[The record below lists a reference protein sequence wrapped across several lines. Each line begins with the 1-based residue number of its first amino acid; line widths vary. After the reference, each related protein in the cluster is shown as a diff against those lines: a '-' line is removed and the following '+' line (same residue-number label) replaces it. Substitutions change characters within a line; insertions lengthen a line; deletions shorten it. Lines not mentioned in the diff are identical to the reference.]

1 MIENAEMSV
10 CLKCFNSAAAKLK
23 MNTPARRPLLT
34 YDSKTDTLK
43 IFRNIDELKRALK
56 KPESSLPKY
65 GVLTRN
71 VDRLS
76 FDLYSSK
83 SFEWITEKD
92 TENKYIYYE
101 IYLMWRETGKIIN
114 IRDSGRMK
122 HIRENQEFLELMKN
136 NKGKEFVLMD
146 EYSVYLLHDLL
157 YDRKNITSQWFSSVE
172 ELTDEIYSG
181 KYYSDVRTIF
191 SMTEEFKKHYKNTQ
205 KELAARIKINRF
217 G

>member
-1 MIENAEMSV
+1 
-10 CLKCFNSAAAKLK
+10 
-23 MNTPARRPLLT
+23 
-34 YDSKTDTLK
+34 
-43 IFRNIDELKRALK
+43 
-56 KPESSLPKY
+56 
-65 GVLTRN
+65 
-71 VDRLS
+71 
-76 FDLYSSK
+76 
-83 SFEWITEKD
+83 
-92 TENKYIYYE
+92 
-101 IYLMWRETGKIIN
+101 
-114 IRDSGRMK
+114 
-122 HIRENQEFLELMKN
+122 
-136 NKGKEFVLMD
+136 MD